1 VMTHAASGELKIAT
15 ERVPLA
21 EIEAAWDRE
30 QRGRRFVVIP

>member
-1 VMTHAASGELKIAT
+1 MPPAANLQIET

-21 EIEAAWDRE
+21 EIEEAWQRE